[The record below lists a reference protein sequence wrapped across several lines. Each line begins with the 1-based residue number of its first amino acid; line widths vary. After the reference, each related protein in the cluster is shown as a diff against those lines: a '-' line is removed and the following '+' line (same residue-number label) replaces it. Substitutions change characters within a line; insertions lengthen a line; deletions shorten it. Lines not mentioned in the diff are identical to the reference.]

1 LVKLVLLGA
10 VAVAFV
16 ATGSAVAA
24 TATPV
29 MTGLDNP
36 RGIAF
41 GRDGALYAVQAGKG
55 GPGPCQVLRGAVQCY
70 GPTGRVSRLWR
81 GIQSDVVTGL
91 PSYIATTG
99 MDTGTATGPADV
111 AVRGRRAVVTIGWG
125 ENPALRD
132 TPPSAIWQQFGHLAF
147 ANVRTGGWSLGADVS
162 AYEAA
167 ANPDNGPVDSNPYGL
182 LGRTRGGIVLTDAGG
197 NDLLRVG
204 GDDDEDDEQGDDD
217 DDGGGTGISTLAV
230 FPSRSTTPQHP
241 SCIFPGFPPFTDSVP
256 TSVTVGPD
264 GAYYVGELTGAP
276 FCSANANVYRV
287 VPGQA
292 PTVYCGGFTTII
304 DHTWGPDGKLYV
316 LQHSNGPV
324 FFATPGD
331 VVRVERDCSRTVVSP
346 PLNRPGSLAF
356 GPDGKLYV
364 SINADRVGIGQVVR
378 IDP

>member
-1 LVKLVLLGA
+1 MRVKRIVLLGTIA
-10 VAVAFV
+10 AACLT
-16 ATGSAVAA
+16 TGSALAA

-36 RGIAF
+36 RGLTF
-41 GRDGALYAVQAGKG
+41 GKDGALYVAQAGKG

-70 GPTGRVSRLWR
+70 GPTGRISRLWR
-81 GIQSDVVTGL
+81 GVQADVVTGL
-91 PSYIATTG
+91 PSYITTTG

-111 AVRGRRAVVTIGWG
+111 AVRGRSAVITIGWG

-147 ANVRTGGWSLGADVS
+147 ANVQTGGWRLGADVS

-167 ANPDNGPVDSNPYGL
+167 ANPDGGPLDSNPYGL
-182 LGRTRGGIVLTDAGG
+182 LGRARGGIVLTDAGG
-197 NDLLRVG
+197 NDLLRVSGG
-204 GDDDEDDEQGDDD
+204 GDDEDEDGD
-217 DDGGGTGISTLAV
+217 DDGGDASISTLAV
-230 FPSRSTTPQHP
+230 FPSRSTTPPHP
-241 SCIFPGFPPFTDSVP
+241 SCVVPGFPAVTDSVP

-264 GAYYVGELTGAP
+264 GAYYVAELTGVP
-276 FCSANANVYRV
+276 FCAANANVYRV

-292 PTVYCGGFTTII
+292 PTVYCGGFTTIT

-324 FFATPGD
+324 FFATPGN
-331 VVRVERDCSRTVVSP
+331 VVRVESDCSRTAVSP
-346 PLNRPGSLAF
+346 PLNRPGSIAF
-356 GPDGKLYV
+356 GPDAKLYV
-364 SINADRVGIGQVVR
+364 SINANQVATGQVVR